1 VHTNEHAVEIDAPAA
16 QIFPYLVESEK
27 RLLWMGALIES
38 EQLSDGP
45 LRVGTVWRDVFED
58 LGQRIELEG
67 ELTELEPDRRLQV
80 SLDSPDFDA
89 TSTQELEE
97 EVGRTRLRTV
107 IETEYTTLRA
117 RLVSLVLTRHAQKQ
131 LEADHARLKELVEE
145 NRASGSV

>member
-16 QIFPYLVESEK
+16 RIFPYLVENEK
-27 RLLWMGALIES
+27 RLLWMGALVES

-45 LRVGTVWRDVFED
+45 LRVGTVWRDVFEE
-58 LGQRIELEG
+58 LGQRIELEA
-67 ELTELEPDRRLQV
+67 ELTELEPGRRLQV

-97 EVGRTRLRTV
+97 QVGRTRLRTV

-117 RLVSLVLTRHAQKQ
+117 QLVSLFVTRHAQKQ
-131 LEADHARLKELVEE
+131 LEADHARLKELVEGK
-145 NRASGSV
+145 RASGSA